1 MAGMKMAIMGS
12 GGVGGY
18 YGALL
23 ASCGNDVT
31 FIARGAHLSAMR
43 EHGLQVQSIHGDLH
57 LAPVQATDDPA
68 RVGPVDLVLV
78 AVKTYDLEQAA
89 QAARPLVGPNT
100 SVLPLLNGLDAAERL
115 AAVLGDGNVLGGMT
129 HISSSVAAPGV
140 IRQVSPLRRITLGE
154 CDGTITARAEAVRDV
169 LAATGAE
176 VALTPRIDVALWEK
190 FLFIASIGGICCLAR
205 QPMGPVLATAE
216 TRQLYTQA
224 LLEIEALAHAR
235 GVDLPD
241 GAVDNALQLTAGFA
255 PGTKPSMLADLE
267 AGRRLELEA
276 MSGTVVRYGRETG
289 VPTPVHWAVYAAL
302 KPSAAGAA

>member
-1 MAGMKMAIMGS
+1 MKMAIMGS